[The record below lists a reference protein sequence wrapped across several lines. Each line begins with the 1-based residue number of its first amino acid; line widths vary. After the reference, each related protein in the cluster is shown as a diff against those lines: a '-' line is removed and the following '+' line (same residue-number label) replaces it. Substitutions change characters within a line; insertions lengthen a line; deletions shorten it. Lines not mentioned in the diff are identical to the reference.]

1 MFFVMM
7 HCMDNCFLLIS
18 GLPFAVAPGYD
29 KRYLMVM
36 IIKI

>member
-18 GLPFAVAPGYD
+18 GLPFAVAPEYD
-29 KRYLMVM
+29 KRYLVM